1 LLFTRMQANTQPAFF
16 KQGPKPLTLLM
27 VYGAL
32 SLALMVVDLRWQVLQ
47 PVRKVVSVALY
58 PLEWL
63 TTAPVSAA
71 RQVGDFFVT
80 QTALQQE
87 NRRLQ
92 DERLLANAQLLRLQ
106 QLQLEN
112 HQLKALLATPQATH
126 GQGVLTEVLYNDR
139 DPFASKLVVDRGE
152 TAGVKAGQVV
162 IDAQGVVGQITRVQP
177 LTSEITLITHKN
189 QPVPVQVVRNG
200 LRAILFGLG
209 RENPLEVR
217 FMPLNSDI
225 RADDVLVTSGID
237 GTYPAGLPVAK
248 VSRIDR
254 NAGSAFARIACEP
267 VADLDKHRFFLIL
280 NEQRV
285 LPERPAPD
293 PEPSAKPS
301 KGRHR
306 RGGAD

>member
-1 LLFTRMQANTQPAFF
+1 MQANTQPAFF
-16 KQGPKPLTLLM
+16 KQGPKPLTLLL
-27 VYGAL
+27 VYGSL
-32 SLALMVVDLRWQVLQ
+32 SLVLFGVDLRWQVLQ
-47 PVRKVVSVALY
+47 PVRRVVSVALY

-71 RQVGDFFVT
+71 RQVSDFFVT

-92 DERLLANAQLLRLQ
+92 DDRLLANAQLLRMQ

-112 HQLKALLATPQATH
+112 RQLKALMATPAATQGH
-126 GQGVLTEVLYNDR
+126 GVLTEVLYNDR
-139 DPFASKLVVDRGE
+139 DPFAAKLVVDRGE
-152 TAGVKAGQVV
+152 TAGVKPGQVV

-225 RADDVLVTSGID
+225 RADDMLVTSGID
-237 GTYPAGLPVAK
+237 GTYPAGLPVAR
-248 VSRIDR
+248 VARVDR
-254 NAGSAFARIACEP
+254 NAGSAFARIACDP
-267 VADLDKHRFFLIL
+267 AADLDKHRFFLIL
-280 NEQRV
+280 NEQRP
-285 LPERPAPD
+285 LPEQPAAEPD
-293 PEPSAKPS
+293 SPAKS
-301 KGRHR
+301 GKGRRH